1 MRPYTFA
8 LALLLTSL
16 ALGACTRPAAQP
28 TGGIPSPAGPQ
39 PVNAPLT
46 VQSNQPT
53 GLWVTGEG
61 KVTLTPTLALL
72 SLGVE
77 ARADTVSKAR
87 DAAAEAMGRIMDSLK
102 ANGLSERDI
111 QTRHFAIQP
120 IYTFR
125 ERTLPGGERQGEQVL
140 VGYQV
145 SNTVSAKI
153 RTLDRIGTVLDS
165 AVAAGDDLVRVQGI
179 AFTVEDPQQ
188 RQATL
193 QAREAA
199 VKDALEKARQMA
211 ASAGI
216 TLGRLVYL
224 TESGGAVPVRE
235 EVFRAAAV
243 PAPAPPTPI
252 SPGELT
258 VTVTV
263 QAVFAIP

>member
-1 MRPYTFA
+1 MRRYVLA
-8 LALLLTSL
+8 LAFPL
-16 ALGACTRPAAQP
+16 AMLAMVACSRPASQP
-28 TGGIPSPAGPQ
+28 SGSIPAPAGPQ
-39 PVNAPLT
+39 LAGAPLAAP
-46 VQSNQPT
+46 SSQPT

-72 SLGVE
+72 TLGIE

-87 DAAAEAMGRIMDSLK
+87 DDAATAMGRILDSLK
-102 ANGLSERDI
+102 ANGIAERDI
-111 QTRHFAIQP
+111 QTRHFTIQP
-120 IYTFR
+120 IYTYR

-145 SNTVSAKI
+145 SNQVSIKVRALE
-153 RTLDRIGTVLDS
+153 RTGKVIDD
-165 AVAAGDDLVRVQGI
+165 AVAAGGDLVRVQGI
-179 AFTVEDPQQ
+179 AFSVDDPQQ
-188 RQATL
+188 KQATA

-211 ASAGI
+211 SAAGI
-216 TLGRLVYL
+216 TLGKLVYL
-224 TESGGAVPVRE
+224 TESGGTVPILREAVAT
-235 EVFRAAAV
+235 AA

>member
-1 MRPYTFA
+1 MRRCAFA
-8 LALLLTSL
+8 LTIVLALL
-16 ALGACTRPAAQP
+16 ALGACTRPTTQP

-39 PVNAPLT
+39 PVSAPLA
-46 VQSNQPT
+46 VQSAQPT

-61 KVTLTPTLALL
+61 KVTLTPTLAVL

-87 DAAAEAMGRIMDSLK
+87 DAAAEAMGRIMESLK
-102 ANGLSERDI
+102 ANGVAERDI
-111 QTRHFAIQP
+111 QTRHFTIQP

-125 ERTLPGGERQGEQVL
+125 ERTLPGGERQGEQIL

-145 SNTVSAKI
+145 TNMVTAKV
-153 RTLDRIGTVLDS
+153 RTLDHIGAVLDN
-165 AVAAGDDLVRVQGI
+165 AVAAGGDLVRVQGI
-179 AFTVEDPQQ
+179 SFTVEDPE
-188 RQATL
+188 RKQATL
-193 QAREAA
+193 QARDAA

-211 ASAGI
+211 AAAGI

-224 TESGGAVPVRE
+224 TESG
-235 EVFRAAAV
+235 AAV
-243 PAPAPPTPI
+243 PIQEEVLRAGAPALPAPTPI

>member
-1 MRPYTFA
+1 MRPYTFV
-8 LALLLTSL
+8 LALVLGLL
-16 ALGACTRPAAQP
+16 ALGACTRPAGQ
-28 TGGIPSPAGPQ
+28 PAGAEPQ
-39 PVNAPLT
+39 PVNAPLA
-46 VQSNQPT
+46 VQSTQPT

-77 ARADTVSKAR
+77 ARADTVSQAR

-102 ANGLSERDI
+102 ANGVSERDI
-111 QTRHFAIQP
+111 QTRHFTIQP

-125 ERTLPGGERQGEQVL
+125 ERTLPGGARQGEQVL

-145 SNTVSAKI
+145 SNTVSAKV

-165 AVAAGDDLVRVQGI
+165 AVAAGGDLVRVQGI
-179 AFTVEDPQQ
+179 AFTVDDPQQ
-188 RQATL
+188 KQATL

-199 VKDALEKARQMA
+199 VRDALEKARQMA

-224 TESGGAVPVRE
+224 TESGGIVPISE
-235 EVFRAAAV
+235 EVFRATAA